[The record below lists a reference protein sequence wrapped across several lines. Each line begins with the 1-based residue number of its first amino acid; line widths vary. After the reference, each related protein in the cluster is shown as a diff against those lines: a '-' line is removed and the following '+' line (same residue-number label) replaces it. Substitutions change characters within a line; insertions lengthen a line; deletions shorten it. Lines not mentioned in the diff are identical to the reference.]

1 MIKDHKD
8 KIALVTGSSR
18 GLGKYLSI
26 ELAKKGF
33 EIILVA
39 RTVGALEEQY
49 DEIIKLGS
57 KSTTVPLDLSE
68 DDSIDKLGFEINKKW
83 GKLDLLVSNAAIT
96 NELTPLSHLKPVLD
110 EIMELTH

>member
-57 KSTTVPLDLSE
+57 KSTIVFLNPND
-68 DDSIDKLGFEINKKW
+68 
-83 GKLDLLVSNAAIT
+83 
-96 NELTPLSHLKPVLD
+96 LKPKISTFFICTNTVSL
-110 EIMELTH
+110 

>member
-8 KIALVTGSSR
+8 KFALVTGSSR

-26 ELAKKGF
+26 ELAKNGF

-49 DEIIKLGS
+49 DEINKLGS
-57 KSTTVPLDLSE
+57 KSTIVPLDLSE
-68 DDSIDKLGFEINKKW
+68 DGSIDKLGFLSSLSILKSFINPSFFKISAI
-83 GKLDLLVSNAAIT
+83 LDLKLEDGNST
-96 NELTPLSHLKPVLD
+96 FL
-110 EIMELTH
+110 

>member
-49 DEIIKLGS
+49 D
-57 KSTTVPLDLSE
+57 LSL
-68 DDSIDKLGFEINKKW
+68 IHI
-83 GKLDLLVSNAAIT
+83 
-96 NELTPLSHLKPVLD
+96 
-110 EIMELTH
+110 